1 MITVA
6 FNCQVDYV
14 DLVRLTKSFLLL
26 RGQAVRRLQFS
37 TSEDLVLVA
46 ASFGFSYR
54 PAVVDKS
61 IANQQGK
68 LLKARLEPMLDGG
81 IESLDF
87 DSDVTLVPTGSG
99 QYDLWVDFILE
110 TKRQKA

>member
-6 FNCQVDYV
+6 FNCSIDYV
-14 DLVRLTKSFLLL
+14 DLERLTKSFLLL

-37 TSEDLVLVA
+37 TREDLVLVA
-46 ASFGFSYR
+46 ASFGFNYTL
-54 PAVVDKS
+54 AVIDKTM
-61 IANQQGK
+61 ANHQGQ

-87 DSDVTLVPTGSG
+87 DPDVTLVPTGSG
-99 QYDLWVDFILE
+99 QYDLWVNFILE